1 MLVAVSAIDKDNVA
15 LPIVAVEFSSIFSEC
30 FCKYRAVDGRGLY
43 SLLYTSVAPVTSG
56 ILIWADYYKQVIT
69 SQAHLLNNMS
79 HCGVLVSKLSSGQH
93 FLGLG

>member
-43 SLLYTSVAPVTSG
+43 SLLYTSVAPV
-56 ILIWADYYKQVIT
+56 LAE
-69 SQAHLLNNMS
+69 
-79 HCGVLVSKLSSGQH
+79 
-93 FLGLG
+93 F